1 MLRRPQEPGTKEV
14 GVLGGGASSGR
25 ACPGVGRTPGPRAGG
40 PSPRAA
46 DPGSY
51 AAGVRGLRAP
61 QYPGRAGRAG
71 KTW

>member
-1 MLRRPQEPGTKEV
+1 MMFRGRQEPGTEKL

-25 ACPGVGRTPGPRAGG
+25 ACPGVGRTPGPRVQG
-40 PSPRAA
+40 PSPRAV
-46 DPGSY
+46 DPGSF

-71 KTW
+71 KA